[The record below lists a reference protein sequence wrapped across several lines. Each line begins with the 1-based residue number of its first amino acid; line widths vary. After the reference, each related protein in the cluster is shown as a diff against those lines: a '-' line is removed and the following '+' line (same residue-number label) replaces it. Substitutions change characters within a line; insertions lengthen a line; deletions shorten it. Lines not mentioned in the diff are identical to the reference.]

1 VNKKKAI
8 LHEQKKNVNYTAH
21 CLVYIV
27 TNIKFKIQNRSH
39 EMKNI
44 TTANKHTHTVAQRI
58 NIINEEKKRENTVFN
73 ILLNYFFL
81 FVSSR

>member
-1 VNKKKAI
+1 MSKI
-8 LHEQKKNVNYTAH
+8 SEQKEKMKYYMNKYEKNTAH

-44 TTANKHTHTVAQRI
+44 TTANKRYTLLH
-58 NIINEEKKRENTVFN
+58 NE
-73 ILLNYFFL
+73 
-81 FVSSR
+81 

>member
-1 VNKKKAI
+1 MNKNEK
-8 LHEQKKNVNYTAH
+8 YTAH

-44 TTANKHTHTVAQRI
+44 TTANKNTHTVAQRI
-58 NIINEEKKRENTVFN
+58 NMINEEKEKKEYW
-73 ILLNYFFL
+73 LFFCL
-81 FVSSR
+81 

>member
-1 VNKKKAI
+1 MSKISEEKKEKYYMNKNEK
-8 LHEQKKNVNYTAH
+8 YTAH

-44 TTANKHTHTVAQRI
+44 TTANKNTHTVAQRI
-58 NIINEEKKRENTVFN
+58 NMINEEEKKEYW
-73 ILLNYFFL
+73 LFFCL
-81 FVSSR
+81 